1 MAAGARRVAVTGLG
15 LVTAI
20 GVDERTVWANLLA
33 GHSGLAPLDHFDL
46 TGNTVR
52 NGAIVDLSLLD
63 PHQRGKL
70 RRADRTVR
78 FAMEAS
84 RQALAGAGLLAEVA
98 AGHELPALPVATI
111 WGCGCGP
118 AGTLY
123 QAHRRFAVKGPSGM
137 RPSTVPN
144 CMANSVSSMVSI
156 QYRLQGTNQVIVS
169 ACTSGNNAIGVGF
182 RAIRHGYADTVLVGG
197 VDAFF
202 DPFYYGVWENLG
214 VLSTLD
220 PAARALRPFDADRM
234 GTLLGEGAGAL
245 LLESMEKAEERGA
258 RVRGEVVGYGES
270 SNGNHLTSP
279 SVEGPTR
286 AIQAALNDAGASPEE
301 ITLINAH
308 GTATLLND
316 LTESQ
321 AIRATLGRAADG
333 ALVSANKSFF
343 GHTLGASGTIESI
356 VTLLSL
362 EARTAPP
369 NLNLDRQDPECDVA
383 LVGDEPVELAGEL
396 AMKNSFGFGGGN
408 AVVVFKWYAGGAG

>member
-1 MAAGARRVAVTGLG
+1 MTGLG

-20 GVDERTVWANLLA
+20 GVDEQTVWSNLLA
-33 GHSGLAPLDHFDL
+33 GKSGLASLDHFDL

-52 NGAIVDLSLLD
+52 NGATVELSLLD
-63 PHQRGKL
+63 PYQHGKL

-84 RQALAGAGLLAEVA
+84 RQALAGAGLLAEVP
-98 AGHELPALPVATI
+98 AGGEAEPLPVATV

-123 QAHRRFAVKGPSGM
+123 QAHRRFADKGPPGM

-169 ACTSGNNAIGVGF
+169 ACTSGANAIGLGF
-182 RAIRHGYADTVLVGG
+182 RAIRHGYAETVLVGG

-220 PAARALRPFDADRM
+220 PAGRAVRPFDAERL

-245 LLESMEKAEERGA
+245 VLESMEGAEARGA

-286 AIQAALNDAGASPEE
+286 AIRAALADAGASPEE

-321 AIRATLGRAADG
+321 AIRAALGRDTQRAW
-333 ALVSANKSFF
+333 LSANKSFI
-343 GHTLGASGTIESI
+343 GHTLGASGAIESV

-362 EARTAPP
+362 EARLAPP
-369 NLNLDRQDPECDVA
+369 NLNLDRQDPECEVNV
-383 LVGDEPVELAGEL
+383 VGMEPTRLAGEL
-396 AMKNSFGFGGGN
+396 AIKNSFGFGGGN
-408 AVVVFKWYAGGAG
+408 AVLVFKRHAGDTE